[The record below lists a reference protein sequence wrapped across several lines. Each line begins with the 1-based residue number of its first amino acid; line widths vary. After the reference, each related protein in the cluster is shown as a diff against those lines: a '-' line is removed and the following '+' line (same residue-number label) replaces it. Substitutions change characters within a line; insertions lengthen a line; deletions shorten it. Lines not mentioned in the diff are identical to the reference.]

1 MKSLV
6 TIMCRLI
13 GECIVNIMKPE
24 FPRIYGIVG
33 MDDLA
38 MLRVRYSHLPEEKLP
53 VDWVAF
59 GFDDRPFYEIHLGI
73 PFQVSRDLAS
83 FQVGFHITNEYLKS
97 TGIFT
102 GPLKAFK
109 HEGLSIEH
117 MIHPAT
123 SEHMFVFPALSLS
136 YEMAGEKAQTA
147 IDHGVA
153 LYRFAYTMIRPV

>member
-38 MLRVRYSHLPEEKLP
+38 TLRVRYSHLPEEKLP

-73 PFQVSRDLAS
+73 PFQVSQTETS
-83 FQVGFHITNEYLKS
+83 YQVGFHITDAYLKS
-97 TGIFT
+97 TGLFIE
-102 GPLKAFK
+102 PLKGFK
-109 HEGLSIEH
+109 HKGLSVQH
-117 MIHPAT
+117 TTHPAT
-123 SEHMFVFPALSLS
+123 LEHMFVFPALSLG
-136 YEMAGEKAQTA
+136 YESAGERAQTA
-147 IDHGVA
+147 IDQGVA
-153 LYRFAYTMIRPV
+153 LYRFAYKMMRPV